1 MNILAWRVKFEF
13 KKDRCKRGGKKEEK
27 ALTTIFMYVVDY

>member
-1 MNILAWRVKFEF
+1 MNILAWRVEFEF
-13 KKDRCKRGGKKEEK
+13 IKYRCKKREKKEEK